1 MHSMSRELLPE
12 NKYML
17 DLKEASAFY
26 GIGIKRCRR
35 IAEAGNHIFSI
46 YCGNRWMIHRTKFEE
61 YIERYYFN
69 EEFNGEDEIP
79 IKVF

>member
-1 MHSMSRELLPE
+1 MSRELLPE

-35 IAEAGNHIFSI
+35 IADTLAGKETDH
-46 YCGNRWMIHRTKFEE
+46 YE
-61 YIERYYFN
+61 
-69 EEFNGEDEIP
+69 
-79 IKVF
+79 V

>member
-1 MHSMSRELLPE
+1 MSRELLPE

-35 IAEAGNHIFSI
+35 ITESGNHAFSV

-61 YIERYYFN
+61 YKQYSYQNRGFIRK
-69 EEFNGEDEIP
+69 GA
-79 IKVF
+79 